1 MKTDIVTALN
11 ALPGLLKAS
20 DRKARYL
27 LPTSI
32 NWGISLFTIFA
43 ISLPVFMV
51 DAEVGDPP
59 GTPNARITSAVNQ
72 VGVGGVSH
80 PQHRGCNLVGGGA
93 QGAWTGW
100 TGANVATRSP
110 GQGPQT
116 PTNYEFVT
124 NADIDYLV
132 SRGMNTFRL
141 LFIHEAIQPE
151 AFAAIPYA
159 GALPNAS
166 RYSTYYA
173 TFKAL
178 VDYITITKGKTCLI
192 DVHNAEG
199 SYPTGWTTYYLRQFS
214 MTPSSAQENGTVLA
228 DLWGKLATIFI
239 GNPNV
244 WFGIQNEPTTSSDQ
258 WYPVAQACINA
269 IRATGNT
276 NKICMP
282 SHDASGARSFV
293 DGGSEAL
300 FAALNDPANNTV
312 IQVHTYYDSNNSGNA
327 EILPNTGPYFP
338 DRIRGVPATATQ
350 IGEARLTAVT
360 NWARSHGKQ
369 IFIGELALC
378 QTAIDGSDQTAQM
391 TATWRNTMDYIN
403 ANADIIIGFTWWE
416 YGPSRWSG
424 NIFDLRQSGGVDNA
438 RMNVIKNDFVNSVGH
453 QGR

>member
-1 MKTDIVTALN
+1 MD
-11 ALPGLLKAS
+11 GSERS
-20 DRKARYL
+20 DQK
-27 LPTSI
+27 S
-32 NWGISLFTIFA
+32 
-43 ISLPVFMV
+43 
-51 DAEVGDPP
+51 
-59 GTPNARITSAVNQ
+59 
-72 VGVGGVSH
+72 
-80 PQHRGCNLVGGGA
+80 
-93 QGAWTGW
+93 
-100 TGANVATRSP
+100 

-116 PTNYEFVT
+116 PTDYEFVT

-166 RYSTYYA
+166 RYSAYYA

-199 SYPTGWTTYYLRQFS
+199 TYPKGWTTYYLRQFS

-244 WFGIQNEPTTSSDQ
+244 WFGIQNEPTTNSDQ

-276 NKICMP
+276 NRICLP

-338 DRIRGVPATATQ
+338 DRIAGVPATATQ

-403 ANADIIIGFTWWE
+403 ANADVIIGFTWWE

-424 NIFDLRQSGGVDNA
+424 NIFDLRQSNGEDNA
-438 RMNVIKNDFVNSVGH
+438 RMNVIKKDFVNSVGH
-453 QGR
+453 QGK